1 MSIRVVYHDNTHD
14 LVSVY
19 VLQLGIECRKIKM
32 FYRDSERRWVTVGVD
47 PVRKARE
54 TVYSGPERR
63 LAGKSVEATI
73 PAHFKYF

>member
-14 LVSVY
+14 LISVY

-32 FYRDSERRWVTVGVD
+32 FYRDSEKRWITVGVD

-54 TVYSGPERR
+54 TVYRGPERR
-63 LAGKSVEATI
+63 TAGKTVESAI
-73 PAHFKYF
+73 PAHFKHF